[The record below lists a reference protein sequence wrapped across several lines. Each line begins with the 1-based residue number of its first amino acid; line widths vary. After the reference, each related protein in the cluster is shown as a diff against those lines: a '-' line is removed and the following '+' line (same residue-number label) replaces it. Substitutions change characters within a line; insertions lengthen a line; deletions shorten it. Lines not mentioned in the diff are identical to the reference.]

1 MTDLIEWIT
10 MSIGETPDLGEVRFV
25 ITVKLDKFGNF
36 FFHIGAFFTDLN
48 SDQLDDLFLELSTA
62 CQPKTIMIFKN

>member
-1 MTDLIEWIT
+1 

-25 ITVKLDKFGNF
+25 IRVKIDKFGNLF
-36 FFHIGAFFTDLN
+36 LHFGALFTVLN

-62 CQPKTIMIFKN
+62 CQPKTIMIF